1 MRRLA
6 PALAVATLVAAVAT
20 ALTSAQGRFRSGTEG
35 VLVDVQVMAGG
46 KPVAGLTA
54 SDFELKD
61 SGVRQDVR
69 VVSFADVPISLLLAL
84 DMSGS
89 VEGERLDRLAKAAR
103 EAVSAL
109 RPGDQA
115 AVLTFTDR
123 VHLHADWTGDRA
135 SVLARLTE
143 LKAKGWTALYDAIF
157 SAVSLREQAAGRV
170 VLLVFSDG
178 VDTAS
183 WLDAAAAIE
192 SARRSDMVITAVS
205 AAARQHATS
214 GRDARLSLGLDANV
228 RRWFDT
234 DPVLFPYA
242 FLEVLTDHT
251 GGQLLQVSAD
261 EQLAPAFRR
270 IVDEFKTRYLLTF
283 TPKGVRADGWHPIEV
298 RLTRVRGTVKAR
310 RGYWR

>member
-135 SVLARLTE
+135 SVLTRLTE

-192 SARRSDMVITAVS
+192 SAALTHQQQEGGTS
-205 AAARQHATS
+205 ARDAWLHALNPPDFDPHRQGRDKSAWCAAR
-214 GRDARLSLGLDANV
+214 RPDID
-228 RRWFDT
+228 
-234 DPVLFPYA
+234 
-242 FLEVLTDHT
+242 
-251 GGQLLQVSAD
+251 
-261 EQLAPAFRR
+261 R
-270 IVDEFKTRYLLTF
+270 IVRWLDGAEGEAFAA
-283 TPKGVRADGWHPIEV
+283 RAGEV
-298 RLTRVRGTVKAR
+298 MNR
-310 RGYWR
+310 